1 MEAKFKFW
9 VLPKWLVLSFPALE
23 LCVSQVPMIDQNANA
38 LLGSEDAPVE
48 NCEMIQSFR
57 FDNLPR
63 QFVSLHSRKTSFPPS
78 FTLHPYMLQKFIAKR
93 G

>member
-1 MEAKFKFW
+1 MDAKFKFW
-9 VLPKWLVLSFPALE
+9 VSLKWPVLSSSALE
-23 LCVSQVPMIDQNANA
+23 LRVSKVPMTDQNANA

-48 NCEMIQSFR
+48 NGEMIQLFR

-63 QFVSLHSRKTSFPPS
+63 QFGSLNSRKTSFPSS
-78 FTLHPYMLQKFIAKR
+78 FTLHPYMLQKFVAKH